1 MSSDVLAPFSRARP
15 GRSTASPGAAAA
27 LLAED
32 DLDAV
37 LRRHR
42 LWLVRILSACIACFG
57 IGWCLLFILYLRTT
71 GAEDAVT
78 RVVTAHAALLGTAG
92 CVALLRCQ
100 AGHLGQ
106 ASLINLAA
114 LIMAATI
121 NLATIANAEG
131 AGIATYGVA
140 AGVAALTL
148 EGRAWL
154 WFGVALAV
162 SALIGAL
169 LHALPV
175 THLIVLPRPLAVGS
189 LLVAASLGV
198 AVPAALFW
206 MFSRHL
212 TSSRSEAWALARS
225 VAEANQR
232 ATGQAQALQQRTEQ
246 LQSKNTELGDF
257 LYVVSHDLR
266 APLINLEGFG
276 RTLQQSLAELGT
288 AIDAEGG
295 PSRWP
300 ALREEIDESLD
311 FILRSVAKMDL
322 LARGLLDLSRLDSR
336 PVAEQPVDLARLV
349 DDVVASLHHT
359 ISARGIA
366 VQVDPLPYV
375 TGDPLRLSQVFGNLI
390 DNAVKYMRTDGEAR
404 IHVGSQAQAGGGRF
418 FVRDSGI
425 GIRAEDQAK
434 IFRLFARVGSHVVP
448 GDGLGLTAVKKIV
461 EQHGGSIWVESA
473 LGAGSTFWFTLPGR
487 DAEERKDA

>member
-1 MSSDVLAPFSRARP
+1 M
-15 GRSTASPGAAAA
+15 
-27 LLAED
+27 AED

-37 LRRHR
+37 LRRQR
-42 LWLVRILSACIACFG
+42 LWLVRILSACIAFFG
-57 IGWCLLFILYLRTT
+57 IGWCLLFLLYLQST
-71 GAEDAVT
+71 GGEDAVT
-78 RVVTAHAALLGTAG
+78 RVVTAHAALLGSAG
-92 CVALLRCQ
+92 ALALLRCQ
-100 AGHLGQ
+100 TGHLSQ
-106 ASLINLAA
+106 ASAINLAA
-114 LIMAATI
+114 LMIAGTV

-140 AGVAALTL
+140 ASVAALTL

-154 WFGVALAV
+154 WFGIALAG
-162 SALIGAL
+162 SALLGAL
-169 LHALPV
+169 LHAFP
-175 THLIVLPRPLAVGS
+175 LIDLVVLPAPLAVGS
-189 LLVAASLGV
+189 LMVAASLGV

-206 MFSRHL
+206 LFSRHL
-212 TSSRSEAWALARS
+212 TTSRSEAWALARS

-232 ATGQAQALQQRTEQ
+232 ATNQAQTLQQRTEQ
-246 LQSKNTELGDF
+246 LQSKNTELNDF

-276 RTLQQSLAELGT
+276 RTLQQSLVELQT

-295 PSRWP
+295 PRRWP
-300 ALREEIDESLD
+300 ELREEIDESLD
-311 FILRSVAKMDL
+311 FILRSVSKMDL

-349 DDVVASLHHT
+349 DDVVASLRHS
-359 ISARGIA
+359 ISARGID

-375 TGDPLRLSQVFGNLI
+375 TGDPLRLGQVFGNLI
-390 DNAVKYMRTDGEAR
+390 DNAVKYMRRDGEAR
-404 IHVGSQAQAGGGRF
+404 IHVGSEPLPDGGRY

-425 GIRAEDQAK
+425 GIRPEDQAK
-434 IFRLFARVGSHVVP
+434 IFRLFARVGAQAVP

-473 LGAGSTFWFTLPGR
+473 LGEGSTFWFTLPGR
-487 DAEERKDA
+487 DAVERRMQHAAAPGS